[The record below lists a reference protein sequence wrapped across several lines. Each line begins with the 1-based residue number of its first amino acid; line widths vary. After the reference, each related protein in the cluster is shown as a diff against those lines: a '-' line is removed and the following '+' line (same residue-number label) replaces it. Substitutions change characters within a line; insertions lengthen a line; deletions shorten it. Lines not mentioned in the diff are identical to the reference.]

1 MVHVAK
7 DDEPQ
12 RHRDRRGPEA
22 RAERHASRAATTYS
36 RFIHAIADEG
46 RYSTED
52 AETYAI
58 AVVATLEER
67 LPLDEVWG
75 LEAQL
80 PSLLAEMLEREPIVD
95 LPRMDSQELCT
106 RIAIRL
112 GVTEPEAES
121 IARVVFHVLRT
132 RVSGGEAR
140 HIEAR
145 LPADLKHLWKDA

>member
-1 MVHVAK
+1 MAQIAK

-12 RHRDRRGPEA
+12 HPRARGSPQA

-46 RYSTED
+46 NYSTQD

-80 PSLLAEMLEREPIVD
+80 PSVLAEMLEREPIVD
-95 LPRMDSQELCT
+95 LPKMDSRQLCT

-112 GVTEPEAES
+112 GITEPEAES
-121 IARVVFHVLRT
+121 VARVVFHVLRT
-132 RVSGGEAR
+132 RVSAGEAR
-140 HIEAR
+140 LIEAR

>member
-1 MVHVAK
+1 MAEVGKH
-7 DDEPQ
+7 DEPQ
-12 RHRDRRGPEA
+12 QHRGSSEA
-22 RAERHASRAATTYS
+22 RAERHASRAAATYR
-36 RFIHAIADEG
+36 RFVHAIAEEG
-46 RYSTED
+46 GYSNED
-52 AETYAI
+52 AETCAI

-95 LPRMDSQELCT
+95 LPRMDSHQLCK
-106 RIAIRL
+106 RVAIRL

-121 IARVVFHVLRT
+121 IARIVFHVLRT
-132 RVSGGEAR
+132 RVSVGEAR

-145 LPADLKHLWKDA
+145 LPADLKHLWRDT